1 MINFLIFMGPML
13 AMGVSQMKLIEPGD
27 AKFGVKLEDVRGQ
40 KEAKEDI
47 RRVVE
52 IWQSG
57 EQFEKL
63 GGKRERGMLLIGP
76 AGTGKTMI
84 AKAIATSFNS
94 PIVLMPGSGFA
105 ADPLKNANRGR

>member
-1 MINFLIFMGPML
+1 MGLFLVNFLIFMGPML

-27 AKFGVKLEDVRGQ
+27 SKHGVKLADVRGQ

-57 EQFEKL
+57 SAFKKL
-63 GGKRERGMLLIGP
+63 GGKPSRGMLLVGP
-76 AGTGKTMI
+76 PGTGEVPI
-84 AKAIATSFNS
+84 A
-94 PIVLMPGSGFA
+94 LE
-105 ADPLKNANRGR
+105 L